1 MIRGLPQRISVA
13 VPVDLTGALMVE
25 MWIKDMGSKET
36 TYHTL
41 PDIDVESGEDESV
54 ISYVMSED
62 EAPSIVGFFLLI
74 QCRWIDAHGESGTY
88 VEKTRVDPALWNRPI
103 KMKVGTDE

>member
-41 PDIDVESGEDESV
+41 PDIDVENGSAYR
-54 ISYVMSED
+54 YVK
-62 EAPSIVGFFLLI
+62 INNNG
-74 QCRWIDAHGESGTY
+74 GT
-88 VEKTRVDPALWNRPI
+88 A
-103 KMKVGTDE
+103 